1 MWFNPSKAFGSLWSG
16 CHPGDKVM
24 TSKTKIL
31 LVEDNPGDARLL
43 RETFNEITDMRF
55 QCVWC
60 QTLQEALENLA
71 KDRPDVCLLDL
82 GLPDTQ
88 GLATLQ
94 SIHKEHPDLPIVVL
108 TVLNDETL
116 ALESLRRGAQ
126 DYLVKGTIDSSLLW
140 RSLRYAMERQRVQ
153 LELLNL
159 TMIDD
164 LTGLHNRRGFLALAE
179 HHVLLAYRTGRP
191 FLMAY
196 IDLDRLKH
204 INDTFGHQEGNR
216 ALAEV
221 AEIIRDSFRHS
232 DILARIGGD
241 EFAALML
248 EAGEESAQTVLQR
261 VNQKL
266 DSCNSMVGRRYDLSF
281 SIGIVPGDSA
291 GLLGVEQ
298 LLSDADALMYR
309 HKQSKN
315 VSLKPS

>member
-1 MWFNPSKAFGSLWSG
+1 
-16 CHPGDKVM
+16 M
-24 TSKTKIL
+24 TPSKTKIL

-43 RETFNEITDMRF
+43 QEVFKESTKMRF
-55 QCVWC
+55 QCVLC

-82 GLPDTQ
+82 GLPDAQ
-88 GLATLQ
+88 GLEAVQ
-94 SIHKEHPDLPIVVL
+94 HIHKEHPDMPIVVL

-116 ALESLRRGAQ
+116 ALESLRQGAQ
-126 DYLVKGTIDSSLLW
+126 DYLVKGTIDSNLLW

-153 LELLNL
+153 LGLLNL
-159 TMIDD
+159 AMMDD
-164 LTGLHNRRGFLALAE
+164 LTGLYNRRGFLALAE
-179 HHVLLAYRTGRP
+179 HHALLAYRTGRP

-196 IDLDRLKH
+196 IDLDRLKQ

-216 ALAEV
+216 AIAEA

-248 EAGEESAQTVLQR
+248 EAGKESAKTVLER

-266 DSCNSMVGRRYDLSF
+266 DSCNSMLGRRYNLSF
-281 SIGIVPGDSA
+281 SIGIVPSDSSR
-291 GLLGVEQ
+291 LLGVEQ
-298 LLSDADALMYR
+298 LLSDADALMYQ

-315 VSLKPS
+315 VSLKSSY